1 SVPPLVRGGRREE
14 KEIWL
19 NWDSQKEDLTA
30 AKVRQILVESQ
41 PDIFGICNVP
51 NARVAAAVQAAE
63 WLSDSSRFKTAFQL
77 QKALEEIPDR
87 GIEPEIWYALDV
99 PYTVNISWS
108 NSSSKGCYEVVF
120 VRGETRG
127 FVGEETVDS
136 PRPWHS
142 YANNPLQAK
151 AARKLVPQLQAYL
164 AAKLPE
170 YMVPGAF
177 AVLSSLPLTANG
189 KIDRRALPAPEPVKL
204 ESVGSYAAPQTL
216 TQEVLAKIW
225 MEVLGIK
232 RAGIR
237 ENFFELGGHS
247 LLATQLVSR
256 VRDACGVELP
266 LRCVFEAPT
275 IAEQSEIVERLKE
288 NNANIKAPALVPV
301 SRENRRVKL
310 SSLNRESKE
319 K

>member
-1 SVPPLVRGGRREE
+1 M
-14 KEIWL
+14 
-19 NWDSQKEDLTA
+19 
-30 AKVRQILVESQ
+30 
-41 PDIFGICNVP
+41 
-51 NARVAAAVQAAE
+51 
-63 WLSDSSRFKTAFQL
+63 
-77 QKALEEIPDR
+77 
-87 GIEPEIWYALDV
+87 
-99 PYTVNISWS
+99 
-108 NSSSKGCYEVVF
+108 F
-120 VRGETRG
+120 VRGNTRG
-127 FVGEETVDS
+127 SIAEETVS
-136 PRPWHS
+136 HPRPWHS

-170 YMVPGAF
+170 YMVPAAF
-177 AVLSSLPLTANG
+177 AVLSSLPLTPNG
-189 KIDRRALPAPEPVKL
+189 KVDRRALPAPEPIKL
-204 ESVGSYAAPQTL
+204 ESAGSYAAPQTA

-225 MEVLGIK
+225 IEVLGIK

-237 ENFFELGGHS
+237 DNFFELGGHS

-266 LRCVFEAPT
+266 LRSIFEAPT
-275 IAEQSEIVERLKE
+275 IAELSEIVDRLKQ

>member
-1 SVPPLVRGGRREE
+1 M
-14 KEIWL
+14 
-19 NWDSQKEDLTA
+19 
-30 AKVRQILVESQ
+30 AKVRQILVKNQ
-41 PDIFGICNVP
+41 PDILGISNVP
-51 NARVAAAVQAAE
+51 NARVVAAVQAAE

-77 QKALEEIPDR
+77 QKALEELLNL

-99 PYTVNISWS
+99 PYAVNISWS
-108 NSSSKGCYEVVF
+108 NSSSQGCYDVVF
-120 VRGETRG
+120 VRPEARS
-127 FVGEETVDS
+127 FIREKTVS
-136 PRPWHS
+136 RPRPWHS
-142 YANNPLQAK
+142 YTNNPLQAK
-151 AARKLVPQLQAYL
+151 AARKLIPQLQAYL

-170 YMVPGAF
+170 YMVPAAF
-177 AVLSSLPLTANG
+177 AVLSSLPLTPNG
-189 KIDRRALPAPEPVKL
+189 KVDRRALPAPEPIKL
-204 ESVGSYAAPQTL
+204 ESAGSYAAPQTA
-216 TQEVLAKIW
+216 TQQVLAKIW

-237 ENFFELGGHS
+237 DNFFELGGHS

-266 LRCVFEAPT
+266 LRSVFEAPT
-275 IAEQSEIVERLKE
+275 IAELSEIVDRLKQ
-288 NNANIKAPALVPV
+288 NNANMKSPALVPV